1 MKSLLLSF
9 LFIMASLPILSQD
22 DYDFTGL
29 QGLKSGSGD
38 ILFEVGGY
46 NISVSHL
53 SGDVNSNA
61 VFNSL
66 KDKYSLGDIL
76 ADYSESQISSANRV
90 VESESEIANKVN
102 EKQNHVLYL
111 VGLQPEN
118 ITAIHLQ
125 TYNQRDIILEQSFV
139 KAFLSNELDSFVS
152 ENWSAA
158 SIDFVGQ
165 EILLG
170 AECRWIKPHHVRCG
184 DAQMVWSEFPS
195 YEEALL
201 DINNRI
207 RIYSNDLFYIVG
219 ESDIDVLFEGRP
231 SVAHRVVY
239 QRKEAGDIP
248 YSICY
253 YIVQEIDGRNVSC
266 MLSTP
271 AHRPND
277 YGLASLLQQVM
288 TIPTLPEDAFEV
300 YETEDDNDKGFV
312 PGFEIQAGTWLPVGR
327 LSNVFSWAPT
337 VGLFIDFP
345 IKNQMSIDFGVQ
357 LAFPI
362 NRGIFEFKRKG
373 EYYETKG
380 DFFIDISLRWRKYKS
395 ISPKSRFSVYL
406 GAGFNAMQTDLER
419 LEYDDES
426 SKYESIYTVD
436 VLGGASIHYGRLG
449 AFIEYHYT
457 PYSIGNKVD
466 SYFGHSS
473 MNMGLSYSFFSR

>member
-9 LFIMASLPILSQD
+9 LFIVVSLPIFSQD
-22 DYDFTGL
+22 DYNFTGL

-38 ILFEVGGY
+38 ILFEIGGY
-46 NISVSHL
+46 NISVSHIP
-53 SGDVNSNA
+53 GDVNSST
-61 VFNSL
+61 VLNSL
-66 KDKYSLGDIL
+66 KEKYNLGDIL
-76 ADYSESQISSANRV
+76 ADYSESQISFTNRV
-90 VESESEIANKVN
+90 IEAESEVANKTN

-111 VGLQPEN
+111 VGRQSEN
-118 ITAIHLQ
+118 VTAIHLQ
-125 TYNQRDIILEQSFV
+125 TYNQRDIVLEQSFV
-139 KAFLSNELDSFVS
+139 KAFLNNQLNEFVS
-152 ENWSAA
+152 EDWSAT

-170 AECRWIKPHHVRCG
+170 EECRWIKPHHVRCG
-184 DAQMVWSEFPS
+184 DAQIIWSEFPS

-207 RIYSNDLFYIVG
+207 RIYSNTLFDIVSEG
-219 ESDIDVLFEGRP
+219 DIDVLFEGRS

-248 YSICY
+248 FSICY

-271 AHRPND
+271 GYRPND

-288 TIPTLPEDAFEV
+288 TIPVLPEDAFEV
-300 YETEDDNDKGFV
+300 YETEDNDGGFV
-312 PGFEIQAGTWLPVGR
+312 PGFEVQAGTWLPVGR
-327 LSNVFSWAPT
+327 LSNVFSCAPT
-337 VGLFIDFP
+337 VGLFVDFP
-345 IKNQMSIDFGVQ
+345 IKNKMSIDFGVQ

-362 NRGIFEFKRKG
+362 NRGVFDFKRKG

-380 DFFIDISLRWRKYKS
+380 DFLIDVSLRWKKYKN
-395 ISPKSRFSVYL
+395 ISPKLRFSVYL
-406 GAGFNAMQTDLER
+406 GAGFNAIQTDLER

-436 VLGGASIHYGRLG
+436 VLGGASLHYGRLG

-457 PYSIGNKVD
+457 PYSISNRVD
-466 SYFGHSS
+466 GYFGHSAIS
-473 MNMGLSYSFFSR
+473 LGLSYSFFSR